1 MPLHT
6 AVIPAAGMGTRVLP
20 ATKAVPK
27 ELMPIFDTPALQL
40 VMDEAIGA
48 GCDHIVVV
56 SSKAKTG
63 IEAYLAPSPDA
74 VKRVRDSGRT
84 ELADRLA
91 RIGSDV
97 RVSVVYQDAPRGL
110 GHAIGCARMAV
121 GNEPFAVLLPDE
133 LMGSSS
139 LLKQMS
145 DMFLQ
150 NGKSVVGLKQVPMN
164 EVSAYGCVKTT
175 SAPTASG
182 EVTVTDVV
190 EKPAMHEAPS
200 DLILIGRYVLHAGM
214 FDMLDELKPAPSG
227 EIQLTDALLIEA
239 QAGDLFGVV
248 SNIARFDT
256 GTPMG
261 WLQAVI
267 ELTLQR
273 KDAGAELEA
282 WLKGK
287 YS

>member
-6 AVIPAAGMGTRVLP
+6 AVIPAAGMGTRFLP

-84 ELADRLA
+84 ELADRLT

-97 RVSVVYQDAPRGL
+97 RISVVYQDAPRGL
-110 GHAIGCARMAV
+110 GHAIGCARSAV

-133 LMGSSS
+133 LMGDSS

-150 NGKSVVGLKQVPMN
+150 NGKSVVGLKQVPMT

-214 FDMLDELKPAPSG
+214 FDMLDTLKPAPSG

-239 QAGDLFGVV
+239 QAGELCGVV
-248 SNIARFDT
+248 SSIARFDT

>member
-6 AVIPAAGMGTRVLP
+6 AVIPAAGMGTRFLP

-97 RVSVVYQDAPRGL
+97 RISVVYQDAPRGL
-110 GHAIGCARMAV
+110 GHAIGCARSAV

>member
-1 MPLHT
+1 VPLHT
-6 AVIPAAGMGTRVLP
+6 AVIPAAGMGTRFLP

-40 VMDEAIGA
+40 VMDEAVGA

-56 SSKAKTG
+56 SSKVKTG

-110 GHAIGCARMAV
+110 GHAIGCARSAV

-133 LMGSSS
+133 LMGDSS

-150 NGKSVVGLKQVPMN
+150 NGKSVVGLKQVPMT

-200 DLILIGRYVLHAGM
+200 DLILIGRYLLHAGM
-214 FDMLDELKPAPSG
+214 FDMLDALKPAPSG

-248 SNIARFDT
+248 SSIARFDT

>member
-1 MPLHT
+1 VPLHT
-6 AVIPAAGMGTRVLP
+6 AVIPAAGMGTRFLP

-110 GHAIGCARMAV
+110 GHAIGCARSAV

-175 SAPTASG
+175 FAPTASG